1 MSQAPPPNDAHA
13 DDDFLRKKKKR
24 QRMLFLGI
32 CSALVVA
39 ILLLFRGVLLPFL
52 LALIVAYVLEPVCNW
67 LEQTSFRGRQM
78 PRWVAVIVVYMTLIA
93 SLSALVT
100 LSVPRMVVEIQR
112 LAHEIPAAIT
122 ETRDELIPKLDRA
135 LRSAIAG
142 IESEVDI
149 EVTELDAMAGAPI
162 EEPIERAIR
171 VHPLGDEGYEII
183 LPESGIIIEKEV
195 DRYLVLP
202 PSDDEPHHRDLATT
216 ISESF
221 KGLAENTSANTGALL
236 KTAQGVVAGFVKGI
250 FTFSLMLM
258 LSAYILVSRD
268 AILNF
273 FRSLVLPRH
282 RGQFDDLVS
291 RVDRGL
297 AGVVRG
303 QLLIALVNGVLSG
316 IGFYLFDLRY
326 WPILTLIATAF
337 SIVPIFGAI
346 LSSIPAVLIG
356 LQQDFM
362 TGFLV
367 LVWIIVI
374 HQIEANLLNPK
385 IMGDAAKVHPVL
397 VVFALLAGEHLFG
410 IAGALLAVPTLS
422 VTQSLFLHFQN
433 IAIEQGDDGPAS
445 GTPPSEP
452 PLGTPPLEA
461 SDAPT

>member
-1 MSQAPPPNDAHA
+1 MSQAPPPHDATT
-13 DDDFLRKKKKR
+13 DEDLLKKKKKR
-24 QRMLFLGI
+24 QRLLFLGI

-39 ILLLFRGVLLPFL
+39 ILFLFRGVLLPFL
-52 LALIVAYVLEPVCNW
+52 LALIVAYVLEPVCSR
-67 LEQTSFRGRQM
+67 LERVSFRGKRM
-78 PRWVAVIVVYMTLIA
+78 PRWAAVIVVYMALIA
-93 SLSALVT
+93 SLSALIT

-112 LAHEIPAAIT
+112 LAHEIPAAIA

-149 EVTELDAMAGAPI
+149 DVTELDAMAGVAL

-171 VHPLGDEGYEII
+171 IRPLVDEGYEIV
-183 LPESGIIIEKEV
+183 LPEAGIVIERET
-195 DRYLVLP
+195 DRYLILP
-202 PSDDEPHHRDLATT
+202 PSDDELHHRDLATT
-216 ISESF
+216 ISESL

-236 KTAQGVVAGFVKGI
+236 KTAQGVIAGFVKGI

-268 AILNF
+268 AILSF

-282 RGQFDDLVS
+282 RGQFDDLVT

-326 WPILTLIATAF
+326 WPILTVIATAF

-362 TGFLV
+362 TGLLV

-422 VTQSLFLHFQN
+422 VAQSLFLHFQN
-433 IAIEQGDDGPAS
+433 IAIEQAGDIPPTAPPAS
-445 GTPPSEP
+445 LAPLDISE
-452 PLGTPPLEA
+452 
-461 SDAPT
+461 APT

>member
-1 MSQAPPPNDAHA
+1 MSQTPPPNDDTAEEE
-13 DDDFLRKKKKR
+13 FLRKKKKR
-24 QRMLFLGI
+24 QRLLFLGI
-32 CSALVVA
+32 CSGLVVA
-39 ILLLFRGVLLPFL
+39 ILLLFRAVLLPFF
-52 LALIVAYVLEPVCNW
+52 LALIVAYVLEPVCSW
-67 LEQTSFRGRQM
+67 LERVPIRGRKM
-78 PRWVAVIVVYMTLIA
+78 PRWVAVIVVYTLLIT

-112 LAHEIPAAIT
+112 LAHEIPAAIS

-142 IESEVDI
+142 IEAEDDI
-149 EVTELDAMAGAPI
+149 ELAELDAMAGAPV

-171 VHPLGDEGYEII
+171 VRPLVDEGYEVV
-183 LPESGIIIEKEV
+183 LPDSGIIIEREG

-202 PSDDEPHHRDLATT
+202 PSGEEAQHRDLATT
-216 ISESF
+216 ISESL

-236 KTAQGVVAGFVKGI
+236 KTAQGLITSFVKGI
-250 FTFSLMLM
+250 FTFTLMLM

-282 RGQFDDLVS
+282 RGQFDDLIR

-367 LVWIIVI
+367 LVWIVVI

-397 VVFALLAGEHLFG
+397 VVFALLGGEHLFG

-422 VTQSLFLHFQN
+422 VAQSLFLHFQK
-433 IAIEQGDDGPAS
+433 IAIEEAEDAGP
-445 GTPPSEP
+445 
-452 PLGTPPLEA
+452 L
-461 SDAPT
+461 DAPVAPQPQQASS